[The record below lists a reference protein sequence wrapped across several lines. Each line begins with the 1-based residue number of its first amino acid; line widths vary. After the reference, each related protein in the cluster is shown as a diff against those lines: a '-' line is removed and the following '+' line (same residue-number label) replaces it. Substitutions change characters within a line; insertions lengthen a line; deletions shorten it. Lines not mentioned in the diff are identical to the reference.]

1 MRNQSV
7 KDFLVEYNE
16 LLSKAALEHK
26 GKFAALASPTLNK
39 QETVTFLYEEV
50 IKYINSPNDLVKK
63 EKAFILYLKFI
74 ARLGVLL
81 VHLLRDSMRFR
92 IHSLPKGCLYIR
104 TWLVPRSFKN
114 GMVQDDYF
122 RRLIYDLQKSQNI
135 VVGFQS
141 LGYGRLLNEFLK
153 AKKPPNYVIPLGLL
167 SPVDILGIFC
177 KYITTAKLQLKN
189 DYLFK
194 GKNINE
200 IINNSIN
207 SDYYKLRSFQ
217 AYLELSIAKKLK
229 KYKPKIFLYMF
240 ENQAWENAYLSVFKD
255 AEIKTIGYQ
264 SSGFSFRFL
273 NFFPTNLDSK
283 ISLFP
288 DKLLTVGDL
297 YTKILKDYAHYPIPI
312 QTFAALRF
320 DYPSNNSKYLI
331 EEPVKVIHNRI
342 LYAFAVHRYQYEKI
356 INDLVDVFGDTDIEV
371 YLKFHPLYND
381 KAINVKLPKNFK
393 TIKSIQMKLLRDTY
407 DLVLFN
413 DSSFG
418 VEALM
423 EGVKSF
429 EYEIDSIYDETRMF
443 QFNLYIN
450 KLEKNDLILIKESI
464 LNRTIKK
471 KFSVKKAKDYINNYY
486 KVYVD
491 PELILA
497 T

>member
-1 MRNQSV
+1 MINNNL

-16 LLSKAALEHK
+16 VLSKAVLEHK

-39 QETVTFLYEEV
+39 QEVVTFLYEDV
-50 IKYINSPNDLVKK
+50 IKYINAPSDTVKK
-63 EKAFILYLKFI
+63 EKVFILYLKFI
-74 ARLGVLL
+74 ARLIFLL
-81 VHLLRDSMRFR
+81 LHLLRDSRRFR

-104 TWLVPRSFKN
+104 TWLVPRSIKN
-114 GMVQDDYF
+114 GIVKDDYF
-122 RRLIYDLQKSQNI
+122 RQLIGDLHKSHNI

-153 AKKPPNYVIPLGLL
+153 AKKPPNYIIPIGLL
-167 SPVDILGIFC
+167 SSVDILCIFFE
-177 KYITTAKLQLKN
+177 YITTAKIQLKN

-200 IINNSIN
+200 IINNSLN
-207 SDYYKLRSFQ
+207 SDYYNLHSFQ
-217 AYLELSIAKKLK
+217 AYLELYIAKKIK
-229 KYKPKIFLYMF
+229 KYKPEIFLYMF
-240 ENQAWENAYLSVFKD
+240 ENQAWENAYLSVFKNV
-255 AEIKTIGYQ
+255 AIKTIGYQ

-273 NFFPTNLDSK
+273 NFFPTKLDSQ

-320 DYPSNNSKYLI
+320 DYPSSNSKYLI
-331 EEPVKVIHNRI
+331 EEPIKKIHNRI

-356 INDLVDVFGDTDIEV
+356 INDLVDVFGNTDIEV
-371 YLKFHPLYND
+371 YLKFHPLYNE
-381 KAINVKLPKNFK
+381 KTINVKLPNNFK
-393 TIKSIQMKLLRDTY
+393 IIKLIQMNLLRDTY
-407 DLVLFN
+407 DIVLFN

-423 EGVKSF
+423 AGVKSF
-429 EYEIDSIYDETRMF
+429 EYEIESVYDETRMF

-450 KLEKNDLILIKESI
+450 KLKKDDLNAIKESI
-464 LNRTIKK
+464 SNGTIKK
-471 KFSVKKAKDYINNYY
+471 KFSVKNAKEYVNNFY
-486 KVYVD
+486 KVYGD
-491 PELILA
+491 PEPILTA
-497 T
+497 

>member
-1 MRNQSV
+1 
-7 KDFLVEYNE
+7 
-16 LLSKAALEHK
+16 
-26 GKFAALASPTLNK
+26 
-39 QETVTFLYEEV
+39 
-50 IKYINSPNDLVKK
+50 
-63 EKAFILYLKFI
+63 
-74 ARLGVLL
+74 
-81 VHLLRDSMRFR
+81 
-92 IHSLPKGCLYIR
+92 
-104 TWLVPRSFKN
+104 
-114 GMVQDDYF
+114 
-122 RRLIYDLQKSQNI
+122 
-135 VVGFQS
+135 
-141 LGYGRLLNEFLK
+141 
-153 AKKPPNYVIPLGLL
+153 
-167 SPVDILGIFC
+167 
-177 KYITTAKLQLKN
+177 
-189 DYLFK
+189 
-194 GKNINE
+194 
-200 IINNSIN
+200 
-207 SDYYKLRSFQ
+207 
-217 AYLELSIAKKLK
+217 
-229 KYKPKIFLYMF
+229 MF

-356 INDLVDVFGDTDIEV
+356 INDLVDVFGNTDIEV